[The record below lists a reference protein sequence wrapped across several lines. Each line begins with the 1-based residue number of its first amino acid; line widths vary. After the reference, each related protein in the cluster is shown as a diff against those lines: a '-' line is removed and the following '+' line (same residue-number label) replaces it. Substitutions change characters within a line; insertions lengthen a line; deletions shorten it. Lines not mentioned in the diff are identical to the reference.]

1 VRVLRTEP
9 RWLLGGGLRLK
20 IVGHGILE
28 NVNGAAGQHTR
39 SRAADYEIHK
49 GPARRNKGTRTREDA
64 VSRKREKERRVAGRA
79 LKEKER
85 ERERGGEGRELDE
98 EDHWHKEKGQA
109 GRSCGVDTPL
119 KHAETQNDAGQEAG
133 RFWERYRAI
142 CAAQEIV
149 DPSPG
154 SRVYR

>member
-1 VRVLRTEP
+1 
-9 RWLLGGGLRLK
+9 
-20 IVGHGILE
+20 VGHGILE

-85 ERERGGEGRELDE
+85 ERERGGGKEESSRRRIIGIRRKGKRDE
-98 EDHWHKEKGQA
+98 AA
-109 GRSCGVDTPL
+109 G
-119 KHAETQNDAGQEAG
+119 
-133 RFWERYRAI
+133 
-142 CAAQEIV
+142 
-149 DPSPG
+149 
-154 SRVYR
+154 